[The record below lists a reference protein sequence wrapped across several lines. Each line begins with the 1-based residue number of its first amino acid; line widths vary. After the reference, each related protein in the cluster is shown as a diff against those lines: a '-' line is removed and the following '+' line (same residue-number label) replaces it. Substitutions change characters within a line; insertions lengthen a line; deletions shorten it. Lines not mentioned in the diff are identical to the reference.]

1 MYFTRVKSKKYNN
14 MRFLR
19 MFKKFHKIKSEKLTF
34 KVCLAFNV
42 NFLKIKKINNF
53 DDFQKSKNIIYN
65 TYMVFFIVFL
75 AKTRVLTRKSCQ
87 N

>member
-1 MYFTRVKSKKYNN
+1 

-19 MFKKFHKIKSEKLTF
+19 IFKKAQKIKSKKLTF
-34 KVCLAFNV
+34 KVYLAFNLQ
-42 NFLKIKKINNF
+42 FLKIEKFNNF
-53 DDFQKSKNIIYN
+53 DDFQKSKNIIYI

-75 AKTRVLTRKSCQ
+75 AKIHVLARISCQ